1 MSFLKDN
8 IFFLPRGYTPPF
20 HSLVAWTPTIST
32 EVRKILYEIVKDQ
45 KVVITRIKSMVNY
58 SKALCGKGN
67 IRRKNSEGKEVF
79 KVVYNLDKYR
89 QTRNANESII
99 YGEWVSIARKNQG
112 MTQGELGDRIGYS
125 QSIVSRMETGKLDI
139 WPEDAASIAVALNN
153 SVLLKRY
160 CQQCPVC
167 KTMKDMDQ
175 LKPRPAA

>member
-1 MSFLKDN
+1 M
-8 IFFLPRGYTPPF
+8 
-20 HSLVAWTPTIST
+20 
-32 EVRKILYEIVKDQ
+32 
-45 KVVITRIKSMVNY
+45 RIKNT
-58 SKALCGKGN
+58 A
-67 IRRKNSEGKEVF
+67 GKEGF
-79 KVVYNLDKYR
+79 KVVYDLERYR
-89 QTRNANESII
+89 HTRNANESII

-167 KTMKDMDQ
+167 KAMKDMDQ